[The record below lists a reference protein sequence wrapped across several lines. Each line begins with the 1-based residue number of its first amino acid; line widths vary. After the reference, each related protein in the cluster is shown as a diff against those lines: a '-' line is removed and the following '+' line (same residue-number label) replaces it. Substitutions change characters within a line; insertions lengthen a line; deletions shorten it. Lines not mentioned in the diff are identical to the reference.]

1 MKTEPAAKSDKSSK
15 IPPIT
20 VKIEEAAHKSQAKVE
35 ATVETILPIGSWRR
49 VAAGVGAAT
58 IGGLWAAAWVGA
70 GPAALAGVAGYLAYR
85 KLHAEKK
92 VEPISDPSIK
102 H

>member
-1 MKTEPAAKSDKSSK
+1 MKTESATSDKSSK
-15 IPPIT
+15 TPPPIT
-20 VKIEEAAHKSQAKVE
+20 AKIEDAAHKSQAKVE

-70 GPAALAGVAGYLAYR
+70 GPAALAGAAGYLAYR

-92 VEPISDPSIK
+92 VEPSIK